1 MSGAHAAESLAAFRS
16 KPGVS
21 RAAAFFAV
29 LSRPPCF
36 TFTGMVAS
44 CTGRWSAPRLFAL
57 WLAAACVVLPGVGHG
72 ADISERLP
80 SGLIAH
86 ADYRAGSPDRPA
98 VMVLHGFMTTQNFST
113 IRTIVN
119 ELNESGYTVLAPTLT
134 LGIDQRRGGLACGA
148 IHTHTMSADL
158 AEVSW
163 WVDWLAAHHPGPL
176 VLIGHSSGSLQSIA
190 YAADKP
196 SAQLRMVIATSP
208 IYFGEDYPAALVAE
222 QIAGATWQMHNGD
235 APLERY
241 ALTFCNHNF
250 VATPESYLSYAAW
263 GRQRVLDSVQHAQ
276 VPVKALFGSE
286 DPRATAE
293 WQQGL
298 RVAGAAVTV
307 IPGATH
313 FFDATHEFEL
323 LDLIRDALRRVDD
336 PQAGDQS

>member
-1 MSGAHAAESLAAFRS
+1 MTGGYQGACYMSGAHAAGSLAAYRS
-16 KPGVS
+16 EPRDS
-21 RAAAFFAV
+21 RAGAW
-29 LSRPPCF
+29 RI
-36 TFTGMVAS
+36 
-44 CTGRWSAPRLFAL
+44 GRWSAPRLFAL
-57 WLAAACVVLPGVGHG
+57 WLAAVWVVLPAVGHG
-72 ADISERLP
+72 NEISERLP

-134 LGIDQRRGGLACGA
+134 MGIDQRRRGLPCGA
-148 IHTHTMSADL
+148 IHTHTMDADL

-163 WVDWLAAHHPGPL
+163 WVDWLAAHHQGPL

-208 IYFGEDYPAALVAE
+208 MYFGQDYPAALVVD
-222 QIAGATWQMHNGD
+222 QIARATREMQSGQP
-235 APLERY
+235 PLERY

-250 VATPESYLSYAAW
+250 VATPQSYLSYATW
-263 GRQRVLDSVQHAQ
+263 GRQRVLDSLRHAR
-276 VPVKALFGSE
+276 VPVKVLLGSE

-293 WQQGL
+293 WQQDL
-298 RVAGAAVTV
+298 RAAGAAVTV

-313 FFDATHEFEL
+313 FFDATHEFDL
-323 LDLIRDALRRVDD
+323 LDLIHDALRSVDGA
-336 PQAGDQS
+336 QSGDQS